1 MTTRSDTLFHFTK
14 NIDVLKSI
22 LQNGFWPQYCL
33 EDVSWQ
39 GYPGYD
45 DVAFPMSCFC
55 DIPISKINDH
65 VNFYGRYGVG
75 LKKEWGIEN
84 HLNPVFY
91 FTGNNKLY
99 QSMGV
104 LSDILYQ
111 VSDSEI
117 RNKGMDSIR
126 HFHSHAKCISGTVLN
141 IQQDKKVEKDF
152 LQESEWRYVP
162 SDERIKQYLHRNKY
176 NDHDELHQ
184 CNQLTSKYC
193 KLNIMPDDI
202 RYIFVHNDSEIPD
215 MINFINTSYKNFPI
229 TDIQILMTRVTSLES
244 LLRDV

>member
-1 MTTRSDTLFHFTK
+1 ME
-14 NIDVLKSI
+14 VL
-22 LQNGFWPQYCL
+22 P
-33 EDVSWQ
+33 
-39 GYPGYD
+39 
-45 DVAFPMSCFC
+45 
-55 DIPISKINDH
+55 DIISELTDLDMN
-65 VNFYGRYGVG
+65 R
-75 LKKEWGIEN
+75 
-84 HLNPVFY
+84 
-91 FTGNNKLY
+91 
-99 QSMGV
+99 
-104 LSDILYQ
+104 
-111 VSDSEI
+111 
-117 RNKGMDSIR
+117 KGMDSIR

-162 SDERIKQYLHRNKY
+162 SDERVKQYLNQTEY
-176 NDHDELHQ
+176 DDHAELYQ